1 LLLLLAS
8 ATIQTRGQRVETFTY
23 VNEGEFGPYITEYD
37 ASYRVL
43 PIASSPFQFAFY
55 NTTPDAFYLALR
67 MGTLRSESILRWVW
81 EANRGRPVRE
91 NATFSLLPSGNLVLA
106 EADGRVVWTTNTANK
121 GVVGLKVLPNGNV
134 SLRLRG
140 PNKLVSRKSAV
151 DGSFGIYS
159 LVFGPGGITMYIN
172 SVASKPLAYYN
183 YSDGLLSFSGPGD
196 SVTFVC
202 EPETEDNFA
211 WECKLIINLSRP
223 KYNAT
228 LSFLRLDI
236 DGNLAVYTY
245 YDPVDYRAWEKTFA
259 FFSDEKGWLNG
270 CGLTSKCGA
279 FGVCEDE
286 MCVACPSK
294 DGLLGWSTSC
304 ATPSL
309 AACKEGVTPKYYKV
323 EGVENFLS
331 TYSDGEG
338 AQKLEECKRRCS
350 MDCKCQGFL
359 YWEKDSRCWLA
370 PLLGTLSKVSNSSHV
385 AYVKYLKEREDSTSR
400 RSREDRSAMPVFK
413 TPFSGYAVRFSPF
426 YEGRLLVATSQNFG
440 ILGNGRL
447 HVLDLLPS
455 PGAPGISEV
464 AAFDTADGVY
474 DCCWSESHDSL
485 AVSAVADG
493 SLKLWDASLP
503 PSANP
508 VRSFREHSREAHSVD
523 WNPVRRDSF
532 LSASWDDSLKL
543 WTLDRPA
550 SLRTFREHSYC
561 VYSVSW
567 SPRHADVFASAS
579 GDRTVRVWDVREPVS
594 TLVIPAHDHEI
605 LSCDWNKYDEC
616 CLATASVDKTIRV
629 WDIRATRAPLANLA
643 GHGYA
648 VRRIRFSPHRESV
661 LLSCSYDMT
670 VCMWDY
676 RAEDALIA
684 RYDHH
689 TEFAV
694 GIDMSVLVE
703 GLIASTGWDEVVYV
717 WQHGTDPRA

>member
-1 LLLLLAS
+1 MAVPFIPPSFSSASLCLCLLLLAP
-8 ATIQTRGQRVETFTY
+8 ATIQTRGQKVETFTY

-67 MGTLRSESILRWVW
+67 MGTVRSESILRWVW

-91 NATFSLLPSGNLVLA
+91 NATFSLLPNGNLVLA
-106 EADGRVVWTTNTANK
+106 EADGRVVWSTNTANK

-134 SLRLRG
+134 VLYDAKGRFVWQSFDYPTDTLLVGQSLRLRD

-172 SVASKPLAYYN
+172 YVASKPLAYYN

-270 CGLTSKCGA
+270 CGLPSKCGA

-323 EGVENFLS
+323 KGVENFLS

-338 AQKLEECKRRCS
+338 ALKLEECKRRCNI
-350 MDCKCQGFL
+350 DCKCQGFL

-370 PLLGTLSKVSNSSHV
+370 PLLGTLSKVSNSSRV
-385 AYVKYLKEREDSTSR
+385 AYVKYLK
-400 RSREDRSAMPVFK
+400 
-413 TPFSGYAVRFSPF
+413 
-426 YEGRLLVATSQNFG
+426 
-440 ILGNGRL
+440 
-447 HVLDLLPS
+447 
-455 PGAPGISEV
+455 
-464 AAFDTADGVY
+464 
-474 DCCWSESHDSL
+474 
-485 AVSAVADG
+485 
-493 SLKLWDASLP
+493 
-503 PSANP
+503 
-508 VRSFREHSREAHSVD
+508 
-523 WNPVRRDSF
+523 
-532 LSASWDDSLKL
+532 
-543 WTLDRPA
+543 
-550 SLRTFREHSYC
+550 
-561 VYSVSW
+561 
-567 SPRHADVFASAS
+567 
-579 GDRTVRVWDVREPVS
+579 
-594 TLVIPAHDHEI
+594 
-605 LSCDWNKYDEC
+605 
-616 CLATASVDKTIRV
+616 
-629 WDIRATRAPLANLA
+629 
-643 GHGYA
+643 
-648 VRRIRFSPHRESV
+648 
-661 LLSCSYDMT
+661 
-670 VCMWDY
+670 
-676 RAEDALIA
+676 
-684 RYDHH
+684 
-689 TEFAV
+689 
-694 GIDMSVLVE
+694 
-703 GLIASTGWDEVVYV
+703 
-717 WQHGTDPRA
+717 